1 MANGNPLFGMMPSVD
16 PQQSA
21 QMSMAAQAQ
30 QAMQDQQAA
39 QNREFGLVAPQGM
52 QPQAGPAPTGFGGPG
67 GMERLNQL
75 YAAMAPSARD
85 PGAMMQSYV
94 QAMQQQQRLDEASSP
109 MGRMLSIYGKVNPHD
124 WTAQS
129 LQRFHDNFKRT
140 GQIQYDLLERK
151 RAMTGETEK
160 QIFDAHQKVETAGN
174 SASRLGDIASRL
186 EDAHRQGLWTGGV
199 GGRALSWWRQ
209 NVSGDYETMDSIK
222 QDLRKE
228 VNQLVIDNLPPGVAS
243 DRDIQIA
250 RMGYP
255 PEWAD
260 ASYLAAYMRGLQKIR
275 VLETAFYRH
284 KGMYLSANENPKGMT
299 GDWDARRDQFAR
311 QALAAHGLEPNML
324 DRKLTTHEQAREYF
338 GRTAIDEAAQT
349 GRIAPPRLTA
359 GRPQMGG
366 AAPEEEST
374 ESFMREFGGQ

>member
-1 MANGNPLFGMMPSVD
+1 MANGNPLFGLMPSVD

-30 QAMQDQQAA
+30 QAMAQDPAA
-39 QNREFGLVAPQGM
+39 QNRQYGLVAPQGM
-52 QPQAGPAPTGFGGPG
+52 QPQQRQAPTGFGGPG
-67 GMERLNQL
+67 GMERMQQL
-75 YAAMAPSARD
+75 YSAMAPYAQD
-85 PGAMMQSYV
+85 PQGMMQNYV
-94 QAMQQQQRLDEASSP
+94 QAMQNQQRLDEASSP
-109 MGRMLSIYGKVNPHD
+109 LGRMLSIYGKVNPHD

-160 QIFDAHQKVETAGN
+160 QIFDAHQKVEQAGN
-174 SASRLGDIASRL
+174 SAGRLGDIASRL
-186 EDAHRQGLWTGGV
+186 EDAHRKGEWTPGLP
-199 GGRALSWWRQ
+199 GRALTWWQQ

-222 QDLRKE
+222 QDMRKE
-228 VNQLVIDNLPPGVAS
+228 INQLVIDNLPPGVAS

-260 ASYLAAYMRGLQKIR
+260 ASYLAAYMRGLQKVR

-284 KGMYLSANENPKGMT
+284 KGMYLSAHENPKGMT
-299 GDWDARRDQFAR
+299 AHWDSERDNYAQR
-311 QALAAHGLEPNML
+311 ALAAHGLRTNII
-324 DRKLTTHEQAREYF
+324 DRQLTSHEQAREYF
-338 GRTAIDEAAQT
+338 GRTALDEVART
-349 GRIAPPRLTA
+349 GRLAPPTLTV
-359 GRPQMGG
+359 GTPQMGG
-366 AAPEEEST
+366 AEEST
-374 ESFMREFGGQ
+374 ESFMAEFGPGR